1 MTPTRKG
8 QLLLLGMLIATVLLL
23 FFGCSPAR
31 KIEKAEQLV
40 ITTPPS
46 FQKIGGL
53 YWQLYRQPVDTA
65 TVYIKGDSVPFP
77 VLTVDSAAT
86 YLDIR
91 ELQDSMSVACK
102 DAIDKAYRLGA
113 EHAYKELSGKR
124 TVRVDTIL
132 RNDPKC
138 ATILKM
144 VDDSLTR
151 ANLHIARTE
160 AALKVATET
169 GQQYRKDAQR
179 SNWYTIAAAAL
190 LGLTNGLWLYLF
202 FKRKSVGK

>member
-8 QLLLLGMLIATVLLL
+8 TMLLIGMLLAFLLIM

-53 YWQLYRQPVDTA
+53 YWQLYRQPVDTT

-77 VLTVDSAAT
+77 VLTVDSFAT
-86 YLDIR
+86 YLAVR
-91 ELQDSMSVACK
+91 ELQDSMTDACK
-102 DAIDKAYRLGA
+102 IAIDKAYRLGA
-113 EHAYKELSGKR
+113 EHAYKELARS
-124 TVRVDTIL
+124 VRVDTII
-132 RNDPKC
+132 RIDQKC
-138 ATILKM
+138 PTILKM

-160 AALKVATET
+160 AAIQSAVTT
-169 GQQYRKDAQR
+169 GQQYRKDSR
-179 SNWYTIAAAAL
+179 SWLWWFIWACIALGVTNILWIYTKI
-190 LGLTNGLWLYLF
+190 
-202 FKRKSVGK
+202 RKP